1 MPGIVVI
8 EITKPL
14 PEKAVVDSIYRIE
27 GSVKLLDAVGAPP
40 FVYAKIRRKE
50 WYKPEVAEEVS
61 YERGWPVPGTGN
73 FSIEFKPEKEG
84 EYKVSIVATPAPL
97 ALPVAGVFPVLAES
111 DVMEVAVGE
120 KPPAVF
126 RFSGVTID
134 GNSVALTDHDADS
147 GLLIQKTTADF
158 LEVIPAFEWVG
169 PKKSATI
176 SIKAGY
182 RDLVGGFSPKTDAY
196 TRTFE
201 LPESPD
207 IPYPGALEEPIKIPL
222 TACGDLDDGAIEIVA
237 KLPDMPDYIT
247 HIWNVYAT
255 KPPVVTFRFSTITI
269 DGNEVPLTNHDADS
283 ELLLEKTTADH
294 LNINPAFEWQGSRK
308 TAKISIK
315 AGYKDWTGAFSPKT
329 DAYTRTIE
337 LPESI
342 ETIYPGQLTTPITVP
357 LIACG
362 GLTDG
367 AIEVVLKIADVPDYI
382 THIWNVYATKVP
394 PEELDFDLAKP
405 TVAPAEIV
413 PGASIAITCPVTSAC
428 TKEQVVTAKIK
439 IYEGSI
445 YAGHG
450 TLITTKT
457 SPAFSIVP
465 GQAYDVIV
473 HHTAIAGTIDRRDVE
488 VEVYVGGELV
498 KESEWD
504 DVYYVEAP
512 AEVLDFDLTRPT
524 ASPSQVTPGA
534 TVTITCPVTSRCTKV
549 QSVTAKVLIYEGSI
563 YAGHGALITTKTVN
577 FSISPNQTY
586 NASISHTAI
595 AGTIDRRDVEVEVYV
610 GGKLIKESEWDDV
623 YYVKVPEEVIDFS
636 LTKPTASPFEVTPGA
651 TVTITCPVTSKCT
664 KSQSVT
670 AKVLI
675 YEGSIYAGHG
685 ALLDTKTV
693 NFSISPNQTYNASIS
708 HTAIAG
714 TIDRRDVEVEVYV
727 GGKLIKESEWDDVY
741 YVKQVVEEYTL
752 TITID
757 PPGGGTVTKSPDK
770 TKYTYGEFVTLTAT
784 PSSGYKFDR
793 WSGDASGYSTPI
805 TIAMTRDKSVTARFK
820 AATPDPT
827 TIVSFT
833 VKGDGFPFLT
843 SYWKLYHYDR
853 DGNVWQDYTLHR
865 PGDIIN
871 VRNVKSAGKLSCHC
885 VSAVTGEWSEQFY
898 SVEFAAIGGED
909 YKYDIASGIVY
920 YR

>member
-1 MPGIVVI
+1 MPAFVGI

-14 PEKAVVDSIYRIE
+14 PETAVVDSVYRIE

-97 ALPVAGVFPVLAES
+97 ALPVAGVFPILAES

-147 GLLIQKTTADF
+147 GLLIQKTTADY

-247 HIWNVYAT
+247 QIWNVYAT
-255 KPPVVTFRFSTITI
+255 KPPVVTFRFSAITI
-269 DGNEVPLTNHDADS
+269 DGNEVPLPNHDADS
-283 ELLLEKTTADH
+283 GLLLEKTTADH
-294 LNINPAFEWQGSRK
+294 LNINPAFEWQGSRRI
-308 TAKISIK
+308 AQISIK

-382 THIWNVYATKVP
+382 THIWNVYYTKVP
-394 PEELDFDLAKP
+394 LEELDFDLAKP

-413 PGASIAITCPVTSAC
+413 PGASIAITCRVTSAC

-623 YYVKVPEEVIDFS
+623 YYVKPI
-636 LTKPTASPFEVTPGA
+636 
-651 TVTITCPVTSKCT
+651 
-664 KSQSVT
+664 
-670 AKVLI
+670 
-675 YEGSIYAGHG
+675 
-685 ALLDTKTV
+685 
-693 NFSISPNQTYNASIS
+693 
-708 HTAIAG
+708 
-714 TIDRRDVEVEVYV
+714 
-727 GGKLIKESEWDDVY
+727 
-741 YVKQVVEEYTL
+741 VVEEYAL
-752 TITID
+752 TITPD
-757 PPGGGTVTKSPDK
+757 PPGSGTVTKSPDK

-820 AATPDPT
+820 AAIPDPT

-853 DGNVWQDYTLHR
+853 VGNVWQDYTLHR

-909 YKYDIASGIVY
+909 YRYDIASGKVY